1 MVRPTLTFRV
11 PPTHGYQDLAPHQ
24 CHQPQVP
31 APKSCRLTYPPF
43 LSQIPKA
50 HSCTITPNL
59 PTLPG
64 PALTSKL
71 NPGSHL
77 PFTAFPDQ
85 LVVSPETLA
94 PGQDREVEVTCTAH
108 NISGPDRLSFAL
120 LLGNQTLEGVR
131 AQEPEQEEETQE
143 AEGMPLFRMTQRWLL
158 PSLETPPP
166 PALYCQV
173 TMQLFNL
180 TLTHKMELPGKPS
193 GFHLSLGSAALAL
206 GPGLLVP
213 TRRFPGPSARAQCLP
228 REATREKTNSKD
240 KGLLCASSKMISAP
254 FSVPKWLALPCSD
267 CPERLGWGQR
277 SVGAL

>member
-1 MVRPTLTFRV
+1 MVRTTLTFRV
-11 PPTHGYQDLAPHQ
+11 PPIHGYQDLAPHQ

-143 AEGMPLFRMTQRWLL
+143 TEGMPLFRMTQRWLL

-213 TRRFPGPSARAQCLP
+213 PPGDSLVQAPEHSVCPMRQPEKRLIQKIRAYSMPAPKLYPHPFLFPSGWLCHAQTVL
-228 REATREKTNSKD
+228 KD
-240 KGLLCASSKMISAP
+240 
-254 FSVPKWLALPCSD
+254 
-267 CPERLGWGQR
+267 
-277 SVGAL
+277 